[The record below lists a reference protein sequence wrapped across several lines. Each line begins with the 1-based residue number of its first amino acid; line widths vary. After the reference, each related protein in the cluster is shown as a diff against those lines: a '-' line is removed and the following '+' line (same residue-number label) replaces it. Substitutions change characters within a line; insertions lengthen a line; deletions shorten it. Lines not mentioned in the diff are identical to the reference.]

1 MFGLQPLTE
10 LPAFATAL
18 LGFNQAVILPYFQPE
33 SFEKLLRVVLSISAE
48 SSRPYRMH
56 LTAASTAPW

>member
-33 SFEKLLRVVLSISAE
+33 SLEFFYAWCFRFQEKLLDHTVCI
-48 SSRPYRMH
+48 
-56 LTAASTAPW
+56 